1 MLKMIFKKVYKLYV
15 NFMNSNFKDILFF
28 EDNGVYVIFSRKS
41 NMQLFFM
48 FCLK

>member
-28 EDNGVYVIFSRKS
+28 EVMVY
-41 NMQLFFM
+41 M
-48 FCLK
+48 

>member
-1 MLKMIFKKVYKLYV
+1 MLKMILQKVYKLYV

-28 EDNGVYVIFSRKS
+28 EDNGVYVIFNLKS

>member
-28 EDNGVYVIFSRKS
+28 EDSGVYVIFSLKS
-41 NMQLFFM
+41 NM
-48 FCLK
+48 